1 MVAAEDVAL
10 QVWPAFSTEEAGRD
24 LFMVLKHLDFVN
36 PNILNVRVASF
47 FVLVHTPIRSMTA
60 KTKKA
65 TAKSKTASGVKKT
78 PLKRAPRAKKATAE
92 ETHRLRIRVRA
103 YEHGVLDR
111 SVKQIIDTAARH
123 NATVIGPIPLPI
135 DIKKY
140 TVNRSSF
147 IDKDSRE
154 QFEMRI
160 HKRMIDI
167 LNPAPKVIEALTNI
181 DLPSGVSIDVKM
193 L

>member
-1 MVAAEDVAL
+1 MNGAYSASSMTVEKTV
-10 QVWPAFSTEEAGRD
+10 
-24 LFMVLKHLDFVN
+24 KK
-36 PNILNVRVASF
+36 VRKPRTKTAKLAVDSSVASTY
-47 FVLVHTPIRSMTA
+47 TPPR
-60 KTKKA
+60 TKKA
-65 TAKSKTASGVKKT
+65 
-78 PLKRAPRAKKATAE
+78 
-92 ETHRLRIRVRA
+92 ETSHRLRIKVRA
-103 YEHGVLDR
+103 YEHGILDK
-111 SVKQIIDTAARH
+111 SVKQIIDTAARY
-123 NATVIGPIPLPI
+123 NAEIIGPVPLPI

-140 TVNRSSF
+140 TVNRAAF

-193 L
+193 M